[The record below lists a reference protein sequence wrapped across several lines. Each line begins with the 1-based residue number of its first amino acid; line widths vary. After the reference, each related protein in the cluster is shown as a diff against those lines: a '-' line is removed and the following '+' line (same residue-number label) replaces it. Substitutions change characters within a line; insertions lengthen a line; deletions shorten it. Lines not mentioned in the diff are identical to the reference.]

1 MADKKMIPIYQ
12 TRTDIPYAKFH
23 PLRLRGGIR
32 FLGFQLREDA
42 LVKTPMGA
50 SKALRDEW
58 VVIFPDGKL
67 YRVTNELF
75 RKMFRTDIIMDS
87 IGAKC
92 FCGGQYHRVGG
103 RIMCN
108 HCGDALAGLDISDM
122 DVNWEDD
129 AEQQD

>member
-23 PLRLRGGIR
+23 PLRIRGGIR
-32 FLGFQLREDA
+32 FMGFQLREDA
-42 LVKTPMGA
+42 LVRSPMGA

-58 VVIFPDGKL
+58 VVVFPDGKL

-75 RKMFRTDIIMDS
+75 RKMFHQDVVTDA
-87 IGAKC
+87 IGNRC

-103 RIMCN
+103 RIRCN
-108 HCGDALAGLDISDM
+108 KCNDLLAGMDISDIM
-122 DVNWEDD
+122 T
-129 AEQQD
+129 EQQD